1 MKNIR
6 VSVYFYA
13 LAAMLFW
20 GMSFIWTSILL
31 QYYQPVTI
39 ILIRLVISSAFLFSV
54 VFLMKAWAPIR
65 RKDIPLLLLSAVFN
79 PFLYFLLENYGL
91 KNTSPAIAAVIIATI
106 PLFAPLAGYLSFRE
120 KLRWFNLAGI
130 LVSFA
135 GILIMLITPDLTF
148 SANPLGIILLAGA
161 VAAALVY
168 SVTLKSLA
176 VKYTPL
182 TIISWQNL
190 VGILLFLPFFLA
202 FEAEDAVR
210 IPLTLSIVSSF
221 LFLAILASSLSY
233 VFYVKSVKALG
244 VAKAN
249 IFSNLIPV
257 FTAVFSFFILAE
269 SFTLQKIAGIL
280 VVISGVVLSEINRRK
295 S

>member
-1 MKNIR
+1 MKNKP

-13 LAAMLFW
+13 LGAMLFW

-31 QYYQPVTI
+31 EFYPPITI
-39 ILIRLVISSAFLFSV
+39 ILVRLVISSAFLFSA
-54 VFLMKAWAPIR
+54 VFLMKAYHPIL

-106 PLFAPLAGYLSFRE
+106 PVFAPLAGYLSFRE

-135 GILIMLITPDLTF
+135 GILIMLVTRDLTF
-148 SANPLGIILLAGA
+148 SASPLGVLLLAGA
-161 VAAALVY
+161 VAAALAY

-176 VKYTPL
+176 ARYTPL

-190 VGILLFLPFFLA
+190 AGILLFLPFFLV
-202 FEAEDAVR
+202 FEVHDAVR
-210 IPLTLSIVSSF
+210 VPLTLTIVSSF

-233 VFYVKSVKALG
+233 VFYVKSVKVLG

-257 FTAVFSFFILAE
+257 FTAVFSFFILDE
-269 SFTLQKIAGIL
+269 SFTLQKITGIL
-280 VVISGVVLSEINRRK
+280 VVISGVVLSEINRRR